1 MSNFRVWVGLLA
13 GLAVSGATLAQSGPA
28 VGMKTFASLGY
39 TAGGD
44 VLVDGR
50 YSNTG
55 ERFTLRAGQGL
66 QAMVGLQYPLAGNWS
81 AQAAVGYHYDRTN
94 GAGWNY
100 QFTRYPVE
108 LMVHNTLNENW
119 RIGLG
124 ARHSLEPT
132 FKSSGTQASMGN
144 SSLRASPGAVVEL
157 QYMLYPL
164 RASGSGAAG
173 GISLKWAQERFRL
186 KEVKT
191 LERSGE
197 HIAVSLF
204 TYF

>member
-1 MSNFRVWVGLLA
+1 
-13 GLAVSGATLAQSGPA
+13 
-28 VGMKTFASLGY
+28 MKTFASLGY

-66 QAMVGLQYPLAGNWS
+66 QALVGLQYPLAGNLS

-100 QFTRYPVE
+100 QFTRFPLEV
-108 LMVHNTLNENW
+108 MVHHALNDNW
-119 RIGLG
+119 RVGLG
-124 ARHSLEPT
+124 GRYSIDPT
-132 FKSSGTQASMGN
+132 FKSLGTNASLGN
-144 SSLRASPGAVVEL
+144 SSLRASPGAVAEL

-164 RASGSGAAG
+164 RASGGGAAG
-173 GISLKWAQERFRL
+173 GISLKWAQERFQL
-186 KEVKT
+186 KDVKT
-191 LERSGE
+191 LERSGQ